1 LPLANYIPDEKVL
14 EVRNRTDIV
23 EIISEA
29 VRLKRTG
36 KNYLGLC
43 PFHSEK
49 TPSFTV
55 SPDKQIFHCFGCGE
69 GGNVFSFLMKHAGLS
84 FPEAVRQ
91 VARRYGIDI
100 PRRSLT
106 PEQRKRISRRERLLA
121 ANQKAKAFYQNALM
135 KTSAGRKALEYLRHR
150 GMNDVI
156 IETFALGFA
165 PDGWQSLTDHLKG
178 AGFSSDM
185 GRSAGL
191 IVQNRQK
198 SGYYDRFRNRII
210 FPIFDLGE
218 QVVGFG
224 GRVMGD
230 GEPKYLNSP
239 ESPVY
244 NKRRILY
251 GLNRSRQACR
261 RSGIIH
267 IVEGYFDLLTLYQH
281 GIENTAAT
289 LGTALTDEH
298 IRLIKG
304 HAERTVL
311 VFDADEGGVKA
322 ALRSCN
328 LFLHAGIDARVLV
341 LPDGHDPDSFV
352 RESGADTF
360 RKAGEK
366 APGMIGFIIDSA
378 VDKFGLSI
386 EGKIRIISEL
396 QPVLADIDDPVARS
410 LYIRELAD
418 RIGVE
423 ERAIQEKIRQ
433 STGKKRPGFNPGIQH
448 VSEKKGEATTG
459 RAFKLEKLIVAM
471 LLQYP
476 DMIQD
481 VEQSGIINRFSDQRL
496 RAVGRQVIENKRNPG
511 IGIPDLIEMTN
522 DPDLKR
528 TIASLA
534 MGDDDSW
541 SRKGCLQLITQ
552 YQKISDTGRH
562 RFIEEIK
569 AAEAAGDH
577 EKVAR
582 LQQQWALKKKPK
594 TCEAVGME

>member
-1 LPLANYIPDEKVL
+1 LVNYIPDEKVL
-14 EVRNRTDIV
+14 EVRNRADIL

-36 KNYLGLC
+36 KNHLGLC
-43 PFHSEK
+43 PFHTEK

-69 GGNVFSFLMKHAGLS
+69 GGNVFSFLMKYAGLS

-91 VARRYGIDI
+91 VGRRYGINI

-106 PEQRKRISRRERLLA
+106 PEQKKGINQRERLLM
-121 ANQKAKAFYQNALM
+121 ANQEAKTFYQNALM
-135 KTSAGRKALEYLRHR
+135 KTSAGRNASEYLRRR
-150 GMNDVI
+150 GINDVI

-165 PDGWQSLTDHLKG
+165 PDGWRALTDHLKR
-178 AGFSSDM
+178 AGFISDLA
-185 GRSAGL
+185 RSAGL
-191 IVQNRQK
+191 IVLNKQEN
-198 SGYYDRFRNRII
+198 GYYDRFRNRII

-224 GRVMGD
+224 GRIMD
-230 GEPKYLNSP
+230 NGEPKYLNSP

-289 LGTALTDEH
+289 LGTALTEEH

-304 HAERTVL
+304 HTEQTVL
-311 VFDADEGGVKA
+311 VFDADEGGIKA

-328 LFLHAGIDARVLV
+328 LFLQAGIDARVLV

-352 RESGADTF
+352 REFGADAF
-360 RKAGEK
+360 KSAVEK
-366 APGMIGFIIDSA
+366 APGMIGFIFDSA
-378 VDKFGLSI
+378 VDQFGLSI
-386 EGKIRIISEL
+386 EGKIRIISHL
-396 QPVLADIDDPVARS
+396 QPVLADINDPIARS

-418 RIGVE
+418 RIGVAE
-423 ERAIQEKIRQ
+423 HAIQEKIRQ
-433 STGKKRPGFNPGIQH
+433 SSGKKGPDFDPDTRPASGKKR
-448 VSEKKGEATTG
+448 EAITG
-459 RAFKLEKLIVAM
+459 RAYKLEKLIVAM

-476 DMIQD
+476 DMIPD
-481 VEQSGIINRFSDQRL
+481 VEQSGIINRFSDQQL
-496 RAVGRQVIENKRNPG
+496 RTVGQQVIKNKQIPG
-511 IGIPDLIEMTN
+511 VRVPDLIEMTN

-534 MGDDDSW
+534 MGDDDRW

-552 YQKISDTGRH
+552 YQNISDTRRH
-562 RFIEEIK
+562 HFIEGIK
-569 AAEAAGDH
+569 DAEAAGDH
-577 EKVAR
+577 KKVAQ
-582 LQQQWALKKKPK
+582 LQQQWAMKQKPK
-594 TCEAVGME
+594 KHEAVGME

>member
-1 LPLANYIPDEKVL
+1 MANYIPDEKVI
-14 EVRNRTDIV
+14 EVRNRADII

-43 PFHSEK
+43 PFHTEK

-69 GGNVFSFLMKHAGLS
+69 GGNVFSFMMKHAGFS

-100 PRRSLT
+100 PRQSLT
-106 PEQRKRISRRERLLA
+106 PDQRKRISRRERLLK
-121 ANQKAKAFYQNALM
+121 ANQKARAFYQNALM
-135 KTSAGRKALEYLRHR
+135 KTPTGGKALEYLRRR
-150 GMNDVI
+150 GINDAI

-165 PDGWQSLTDHLKG
+165 PDGWQSLTDHLKKI
-178 AGFSSDM
+178 GFTSDLA
-185 GRSAGL
+185 RSAGL
-191 IVQNRQK
+191 IVQNRQAN
-198 SGYYDRFRNRII
+198 GYYDRFRNRII

-289 LGTALTDEH
+289 LGTALTEEH

-311 VFDADEGGVKA
+311 VFDADEGGIKA

-328 LFLHAGIDARVLV
+328 LFLQEGIDARVLV
-341 LPDGHDPDSFV
+341 LPAGHDPDSFV
-352 RESGADTF
+352 RESGVDAF

-366 APGMIGFIIDSA
+366 APGIIGFIIDSA
-378 VDKFGLSI
+378 VDKFGLSV
-386 EGKIRIISEL
+386 EGKIRIISQL

-410 LYIRELAD
+410 LYIRELSE
-418 RIGVE
+418 RIEVD
-423 ERAIQEKIRQ
+423 ERAIQEKVRQ
-433 STGKKRPGFNPGIQH
+433 SPGKKKPGFSPGIQH
-448 VSEKKGEATTG
+448 VSEKKGAAITG

-471 LLQYP
+471 LLQCP
-476 DMIQD
+476 DMIPD
-481 VEQSGIINRFSDQRL
+481 VEQSGIIDRFSDQRL
-496 RAVGRQVIENKRNPG
+496 RSVGRQVIENKRNSG
-511 IGIPDLIEMTN
+511 VGVPDLIEMTN

-562 RFIEEIK
+562 RFIEGIK
-569 AAEAAGDH
+569 AAEADGDY

-594 TCEAVGME
+594 TREAVGME

>member
-1 LPLANYIPDEKVL
+1 LANYIPDEKVI
-14 EVRNRTDIV
+14 EVRNRADII

-43 PFHSEK
+43 PFHTEK

-69 GGNVFSFLMKHAGLS
+69 GGNVFSFMMKHAGFS

-100 PRRSLT
+100 PRQSLT
-106 PEQRKRISRRERLLA
+106 PDQRKRISRRERLLK
-121 ANQKAKAFYQNALM
+121 ANQKAMAFYQNALM
-135 KTSAGRKALEYLRHR
+135 KTPAGGKALEYLRRR
-150 GMNDVI
+150 GINDAI

-165 PDGWQSLTDHLKG
+165 PDGWQSLTDHLKKT
-178 AGFSSDM
+178 GFTSDLA
-185 GRSAGL
+185 RSAGL
-191 IVQNRQK
+191 IVQNRQAN
-198 SGYYDRFRNRII
+198 GYYDRFRNRII

-289 LGTALTDEH
+289 LGTALTEEH

-311 VFDADEGGVKA
+311 VFDADEGGIKA

-328 LFLHAGIDARVLV
+328 LFLQAGIDARVLV

-352 RESGADTF
+352 RESGADAF

-366 APGMIGFIIDSA
+366 APGIIGFIIDSA
-378 VDKFGLSI
+378 VGKFGLSI
-386 EGKIRIISEL
+386 EGKIRIISQL
-396 QPVLADIDDPVARS
+396 QLVLADIDDPVARS
-410 LYIRELAD
+410 LYIRELSE
-418 RIGVE
+418 RIEVDE
-423 ERAIQEKIRQ
+423 CAIQEKIRQ
-433 STGKKRPGFNPGIQH
+433 SPGKKKPGFSPGIQN
-448 VSEKKGEATTG
+448 VSEKKGEAVTG

-476 DMIQD
+476 DMIPD
-481 VEQSGIINRFSDQRL
+481 VEQSGIIDRFSDQRL
-496 RAVGRQVIENKRNPG
+496 RSVGRQVIENKRNSG
-511 IGIPDLIEMTN
+511 VGVPDLIEMTN

-528 TIASLA
+528 IIASLA

-562 RFIEEIK
+562 RFIEKIK
-569 AAEAAGDH
+569 AAEAAGDY

-582 LQQQWALKKKPK
+582 LQQQWTLKKKPK
-594 TCEAVGME
+594 IREAVDME

>member
-1 LPLANYIPDEKVL
+1 MANYIPDEKVI
-14 EVRNRTDIV
+14 EVRNRADII

-43 PFHSEK
+43 PFHTEK

-69 GGNVFSFLMKHAGLS
+69 GGNVFSFIMKHAGFS

-100 PRRSLT
+100 PRQSLT
-106 PEQRKRISRRERLLA
+106 PDQRKRISRRERLLK
-121 ANQKAKAFYQNALM
+121 ANQKARAFYQNALM
-135 KTSAGRKALEYLRHR
+135 KTLTGGKALEYLRRR
-150 GMNDVI
+150 GINDVI

-165 PDGWQSLTDHLKG
+165 PDGWQALTDHLKRT
-178 AGFSSDM
+178 GFTSDLA
-185 GRSAGL
+185 RSAGL
-191 IVQNRQK
+191 IVQNRQAN
-198 SGYYDRFRNRII
+198 GYYDRFRNRII

-224 GRVMGD
+224 GRIMGD

-311 VFDADEGGVKA
+311 VFDADEGGIKA

-328 LFLHAGIDARVLV
+328 LFLQAGIDARVLV
-341 LPDGHDPDSFV
+341 LPDGHDPDTFV
-352 RESGADTF
+352 RESGADAF

-366 APGMIGFIIDSA
+366 APGIIGFIIDSA
-378 VDKFGLSI
+378 VGKFGLSI
-386 EGKIRIISEL
+386 EGKIRIISQL

-410 LYIRELAD
+410 LYIRELSE
-418 RIGVE
+418 RIEVD

-433 STGKKRPGFNPGIQH
+433 SSGKKRSGFTPGIQR
-448 VSEKKGEATTG
+448 VSEKKGEVITG

-476 DMIQD
+476 DMIPD
-481 VEQSGIINRFSDQRL
+481 VEQSGIIDRFSDEQL
-496 RAVGRQVIENKRNPG
+496 RSVGRQVIENKRNSG
-511 IGIPDLIEMTN
+511 VGVPDLIEMTT

-569 AAEAAGDH
+569 AAEAAGDY

-594 TCEAVGME
+594 TREAAGME